1 MEKQKCPEIRFEGF
15 GDGWQQKVLN
25 EMFIP
30 LPNNTL
36 SRADLNYDNGDIK
49 NIHYGDILVKYT
61 AVLDYKKDKIP
72 FITEGKISDF
82 KSQFLQN
89 GDVIFADTAE
99 DESAGKA
106 IEISGVDDNYIVS
119 GLHTMAYRPRI
130 KLSPYYL
137 GHYLNSNAYH
147 HQLLSLMQGIKVLSV
162 SRTNLAKT
170 IVKYPA
176 SEKEQAQIG
185 EFFQNLDQSIA
196 LHEKKLAQTQNFK
209 KAMLEKIF
217 PKHGSK
223 RPEIRLKGFSGD
235 WEPFT
240 LGSLCH
246 IGDIDHRM
254 PESREQGIPYL
265 MTGDF
270 IGINELD
277 FKNAKRIS
285 NEDYE
290 QLAKKIKPEAGD
302 ILFARY
308 ASVGTV
314 RYVKTHLKFL
324 ISYSCAILK
333 TSVNSNGEYLFYYLQ
348 TKCSQNQIEQEIN
361 TGSQRNIGIDSLKK
375 LSILLPKDDE
385 QRAIAGFFRKIDEN
399 LLLQEKQLQTL
410 KNLKQAL
417 LEKIFV

>member
-1 MEKQKCPEIRFEGF
+1 MEKQKCPEIRFSGFDKEWMERSWRDTVEISTNMVDPRNNEYGELFHIGPGNIKSFSGQFYDNVLKVKDSNLISGKFYFRKGDIIYGKINPQLAKYVIAPFEGLASA
-15 GDGWQQKVLN
+15 DAYVLN
-25 EMFIP
+25 TKNGVIQ
-30 LPNNTL
+30 
-36 SRADLNYDNGDIK
+36 NYL
-49 NIHYGDILVKYT
+49 YAILQTNDFYKYT
-61 AVLDYKKDKIP
+61 VSVSSRTGMPKINRDELNIYNYFSP
-72 FITEGKISDF
+72 SEAEQTLIGK
-82 KSQFLQN
+82 FLQN
-89 GDVIFADTAE
+89 L
-99 DESAGKA
+99 DE
-106 IEISGVDDNYIVS
+106 
-119 GLHTMAYRPRI
+119 
-130 KLSPYYL
+130 
-137 GHYLNSNAYH
+137 
-147 HQLLSLMQGIKVLSV
+147 
-162 SRTNLAKT
+162 
-170 IVKYPA
+170 
-176 SEKEQAQIG
+176 
-185 EFFQNLDQSIA
+185 SIA
-196 LHEKKLAQTQNFK
+196 LHEKKLTQTQNFK
-209 KAMLEKIF
+209 KAMLEKMF
-217 PKHGSK
+217 PKQGSK

-385 QRAIAGFFRKIDEN
+385 QRAIADFFRKIDEN
-399 LLLQEKQLQTL
+399 LFLQEKQLQTL

-417 LEKIFV
+417 LEKMFV